1 MDEFNKMKMY
11 ITRCLR
17 QERQVTNFD
26 MLNTLVLVMEK
37 IDAIEKAIEKEN
49 NNQKEKIYQKGLEHK
64 HLEQNREEPKGLTR
78 QEFDEQVRLLHAQ
91 RDF

>member
-11 ITRCLR
+11 IARCLQ

-26 MLNTLVLVMEK
+26 MLNTLVLIMEK

-49 NNQKEKIYQKGLEHK
+49 NNQKEKIYQKGLAHF
-64 HLEQNREEPKGLTR
+64 EQTKEEPKGLTR

>member
-1 MDEFNKMKMY
+1 MNEFDKMKMY

-17 QERQVTNFD
+17 QERKITDFD
-26 MLNTLVLVMEK
+26 MLNTLVLIMEK

-49 NNQKEKIYQKGLEHK
+49 NNQKEKTYEKGLAHF
-64 HLEQNREEPKGLTR
+64 EQTKEERIASARE
-78 QEFDEQVRLLHAQ
+78 EFDEQVHLLYAQ